1 MGSLL
6 DSKAGFGL
14 ACVLCAAAGAIGVVV
29 LREGATPA
37 TTSATTPARAASWDG
52 PLGPGALAPAPAVG
66 LAQDEPP
73 LVDAAGRL
81 ALDPAL
87 HRLFDSY
94 LKSGVPREQ
103 ELHAY
108 LKRRLQPPALAQAQ
122 SLAGDYLRYLRAE
135 EALRASQGLKP
146 PDPAGLNQAQVEQM
160 LAWQRQRAQLRERML
175 GTAVAQAWFGRED
188 ADCTTA
194 LGDWRLARMPA
205 ESEEVGSNELRARRL
220 HGAVL
225 EQRRFELAQSC
236 AAQLMDGLAAGGPA
250 A

>member
-6 DSKAGFGL
+6 DSKFGFGL
-14 ACVLCAAAGAIGVVV
+14 ACVLCAAAGAMGVVV
-29 LREGATPA
+29 LRAGATPA
-37 TTSATTPARAASWDG
+37 TTPAAPARAASWDG
-52 PLGPGALAPAPAVG
+52 PLGPGALAPAPAAG
-66 LAQDEPP
+66 PAQDEPP

-87 HRLFDSY
+87 HRLFDAY

-103 ELHAY
+103 ALHTY
-108 LKRRLQPPALAQAQ
+108 LKRRLQPPALAQAE
-122 SLAGDYLRYLRAE
+122 SLAGDYQRYLRAE
-135 EALRASQGLKP
+135 AALRASQGLKP

-225 EQRRFELAQSC
+225 ERRRVELALSC